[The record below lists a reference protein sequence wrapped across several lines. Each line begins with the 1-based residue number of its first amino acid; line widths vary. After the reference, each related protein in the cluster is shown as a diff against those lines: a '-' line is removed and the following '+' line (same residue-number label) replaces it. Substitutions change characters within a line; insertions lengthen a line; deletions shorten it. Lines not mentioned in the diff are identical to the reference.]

1 MKKKSKLG
9 FLSGFLLGSIF
20 FSSLTYAAT
29 QSIPVDFKPIKFMV
43 DGKLRET
50 NDAFLYKGVPY
61 APVAFV
67 GTAAGKNV
75 SWDANASTV
84 TIGGPAASVGSEMR
98 LSSLKYSMPYGLI
111 NTKSYVDNWDK
122 GSFSAG
128 GTVYDH
134 GLGYTNVDKIAN
146 DKLPNTTRQVFKI
159 ELNGKYKALSGVV
172 AADDNSPNKTDLIIW
187 RIKGDGKVLFD
198 SERMKAGQSQL
209 INVNVAGVKTLEL
222 EIRKVAGNDKK
233 EIHAFIG
240 NALLK

>member
-67 GTAAGKNV
+67 GAAAGKSVAWN
-75 SWDANASTV
+75 ANASTV
-84 TIGGPAASVGSEMR
+84 TIGGPTEAVGSETR
-98 LSSLKYSMPYGLI
+98 LSSLKYSMPYGYMT
-111 NTKSYVDNWDK
+111 TKSYVDNWDK
-122 GSFSAG
+122 GVFSAG

-134 GLGYTNVDKIAN
+134 GLGYSDVDKIAN
-146 DKLPNTTRQVFKI
+146 DKYSSTTRQVFKI
-159 ELNGKYKALSGVV
+159 ELNGKYKELSGVV

-198 SERMKAGQSQL
+198 SQRMKAGQSQL
-209 INVNVAGVKTLEL
+209 INVNVAGVKALEL
-222 EIRKVAGNDKK
+222 EIRKVEGKDSKQ
-233 EIHAFIG
+233 IYAFIG
-240 NALLK
+240 NALLR